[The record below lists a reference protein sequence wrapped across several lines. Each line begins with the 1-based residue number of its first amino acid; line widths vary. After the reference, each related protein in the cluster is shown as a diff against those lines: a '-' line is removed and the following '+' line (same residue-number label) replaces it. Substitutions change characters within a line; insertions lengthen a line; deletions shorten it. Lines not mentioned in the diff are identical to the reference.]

1 MRWCRGRFFVAT
13 QDARGQRI
21 ALPEYIDDAMADL
34 AMVFHWGPA
43 EMAPMEIEELM
54 DWRERARRRA
64 EPPKNSRK

>member
-21 ALPEYIDDAMADL
+21 ALPEYVDDAWPIWHGVPL
-34 AMVFHWGPA
+34 GPA
-43 EMAPMEIEELM
+43 EMDPMEIEELM

-64 EPPKNSRK
+64 EPPKNSHK